1 MLTPLQLHEQDDVL
15 SMWSPDAYKTPGPVA
30 LRAFSTAVA
39 LIALASLG
47 IYVTQ
52 PQRPAMQKV
61 RRLAVSCVS
70 PVLTQQTFPRNGLA
84 EELGGEGAKVC
95 TISWP

>member
-1 MLTPLQLHEQDDVL
+1 MLTHPQLHEQDDVL

-39 LIALASLG
+39 LIALVSVG

-61 RRLAVSCVS
+61 RR
-70 PVLTQQTFPRNGLA
+70 
-84 EELGGEGAKVC
+84 
-95 TISWP
+95 